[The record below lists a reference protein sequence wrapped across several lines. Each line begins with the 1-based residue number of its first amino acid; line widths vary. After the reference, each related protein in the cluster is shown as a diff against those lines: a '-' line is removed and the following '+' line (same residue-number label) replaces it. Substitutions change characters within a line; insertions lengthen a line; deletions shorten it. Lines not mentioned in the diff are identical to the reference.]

1 MKKHFETAQFGSK
14 AARNLLILAM
24 EHGPALRVESRPTV
38 TYSFVGSEHVEDVLH
53 LVFEDGHAERIPA
66 YAGDSLDRIERI
78 SKLSWDE
85 SVDEMFT
92 DESLR
97 DSTGAILEMETA

>member
-1 MKKHFETAQFGSK
+1 MSKHFETAMFGSK
-14 AARNLLILAM
+14 AARKLLEMAL
-24 EHGPALRVESRPTV
+24 EHGPALRVEARPTV
-38 TYSFVGSEHVEDVLH
+38 TYSFIGSEHAEDVLH
-53 LVFEDGHAERIPA
+53 LVYADGHAERVPA
-66 YAGDSLDRIERI
+66 YAGDTLARVMRI
-78 SKLSWDE
+78 SQLSWDE